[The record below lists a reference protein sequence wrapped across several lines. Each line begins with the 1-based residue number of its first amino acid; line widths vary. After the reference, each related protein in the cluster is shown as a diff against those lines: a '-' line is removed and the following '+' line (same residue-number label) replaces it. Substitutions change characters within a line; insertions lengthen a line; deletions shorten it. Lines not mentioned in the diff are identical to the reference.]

1 MKLRTTSNS
10 IRLRLSQTDVRN
22 FAERGFVE
30 ETLQIDRATGQKLT
44 YKLQRDER
52 AEQLTASFENNCLS
66 IYMPTAMAIAWAR
79 SDQVGVEAPGMSD
92 GPSILV
98 EKDFACLKP
107 RAGDEDTDSFPN
119 PEANSHC

>member
-1 MKLRTTSNS
+1 M
-10 IRLRLSQTDVRN
+10 RLSQTDVRN